1 MHVRSASLLVR
12 KTAFSFALIL
22 SIVFTSQKS
31 FAQFATLSPQAK
43 VSLVTIG
50 PGQELYSGF
59 GHSVLWIYDP
69 VTGLD
74 NAYNYGTFSFK
85 EGNFYVKF
93 LRELCLTR
101 FPWRL

>member
-1 MHVRSASLLVR
+1 MLLHSASSLVI
-12 KTAFSFALIL
+12 KTAFCFALVL
-22 SIVFTSQKS
+22 SIVFTGQKS
-31 FAQFATLSPQAK
+31 FAQFGTLSPQAK

-74 NAYNYGTFSFK
+74 NAYNTELSVLKK
-85 EGNFYVKF
+85 EIF
-93 LRELCLTR
+93 T
-101 FPWRL
+101 